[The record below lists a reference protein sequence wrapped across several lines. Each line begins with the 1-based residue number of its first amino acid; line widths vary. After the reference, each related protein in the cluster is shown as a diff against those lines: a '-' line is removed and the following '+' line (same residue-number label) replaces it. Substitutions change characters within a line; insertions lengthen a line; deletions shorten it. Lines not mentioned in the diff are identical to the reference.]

1 MRHFDKID
9 PRLVRREVANRQYEI
24 ADEGTLFL
32 PKSKIWIGGQFE
44 HDVLRGGKLLGA
56 ARDPNIVVNQG
67 LNALL
72 GIMFNAATQITAW
85 YVGIFEG
92 NYTPVAT
99 DTAANITA
107 NSTECTAYDEATR
120 VAYDEAAPSG
130 QSITNSASKATFTMN
145 ATKTVY
151 GAFLAS
157 ASAKSAT
164 TGTLFSASKFS
175 AARAVVDNDQLLISY
190 VLSASDA

>member
-1 MRHFDKID
+1 MGKEYS
-9 PRLVRREVANRQYEI
+9 LLRREIVNRRYELTDDGRI
-24 ADEGTLFL
+24 LL
-32 PKSKIWIGGQFE
+32 PRAKILLGGVFE
-44 HDVLRGGKLLGA
+44 HEVIRDGKSLGVY
-56 ARDPNIVVNQG
+56 RDRNIVVNEG
-67 LNALL
+67 LNHIL
-72 GIMFNAATQITAW
+72 GAVFNAATQITAW

-92 NYTPVAT
+92 NYTPLAT

-120 VAYDEAAPSG
+120 VAWVEAAPSG

-151 GAFLAS
+151 GAFLVS

-164 TGTLFSASKFS
+164 TGTLVAASKFA
-175 AARAVVDNDQLLISY
+175 AARSVVDNDSLLLTY
-190 VLSASDA
+190 TLSASDA

>member
-1 MRHFDKID
+1 MGLDFRTF
-9 PRLVRREVANRQYEI
+9 RREIINRRYERMENGDIYIPVARVR
-24 ADEGTLFL
+24 
-32 PKSKIWIGGQFE
+32 IGGVFE
-44 HDVLRGGKLLGA
+44 HEVIRDGESLGVY
-56 ARDPNIVVNQG
+56 RDHNIVVNQG
-67 LNALL
+67 LNSLL
-72 GIMFNAATQITAW
+72 GIMFNGGTQITAW

-107 NSTECTAYDEATR
+107 NATECTAYDEATR
-120 VAYDEAAPSG
+120 VAYDEAAASG
-130 QSITNSASKATFTMN
+130 QAITNSASKATFTMN

-175 AARAVVDNDQLLISY
+175 AARAVVDNDQLLLTY
-190 VLSASDA
+190 TLSASDA

>member
-1 MRHFDKID
+1 MRSFHPVD
-9 PRLVRREVANRQYEI
+9 PKLVAREYTNNHYEI
-24 ADEGTLFL
+24 GEKGEIYL
-32 PKSKIWIGGQFE
+32 PKAKIWLGGVFE
-44 HDVLRGGKLLGA
+44 HEVIRNGKSLGLCY
-56 ARDPNIVVNQG
+56 DPNIVVNEG
-67 LNALL
+67 LNSILD
-72 GIMFNAATQITAW
+72 IMFHAATQITAW
-85 YVGIFEG
+85 YIGIFEG

-120 VAYDEAAPSG
+120 VAYDEAAASG
-130 QSITNSASKATFTMN
+130 QSITNAASKATFTCS
-145 ATKTVY
+145 ATKTIY
-151 GAFLAS
+151 GAFLVS